1 MNYLTA
7 RIQMIDYIISNWEY
21 VLIGIMVI
29 DKIVAL
35 SPSKAD
41 DLIWASVKKV
51 LTGLKVM
58 KK

>member
-1 MNYLTA
+1 
-7 RIQMIDYIISNWEY
+7 MIDYIISNWEY

-41 DLIWASVKKV
+41 DLIWASIKKV
-51 LTGLKVM
+51 LTGLKIM